1 MQNVSGRV
9 TEGVPTLPLV
19 TFEPAD
25 RKCTENWRK
34 TSRPSFGHE
43 HFESDGN
50 AWLLLVGFGE
60 GGARLFRTEGLLRPK
75 FCGVILETRGLFQRV
90 SFSKVR
96 HNANLWELTK
106 LSFDSLT
113 CF

>member
-1 MQNVSGRV
+1 MDLLFLCDLDNSW
-9 TEGVPTLPLV
+9 LPLV

-50 AWLLLVGFGE
+50 A
-60 GGARLFRTEGLLRPK
+60 
-75 FCGVILETRGLFQRV
+75 
-90 SFSKVR
+90 
-96 HNANLWELTK
+96 
-106 LSFDSLT
+106 
-113 CF
+113 